1 MFVRPAV
8 LTSRIASKR
17 FLGVI
22 SKAELIEEAKNPDVV
37 IIDVRDH
44 NEVAGGTIPAASWAH
59 FPLDEFD
66 DMTSLNEKN
75 FELIYE
81 MKKPTKD
88 QKVNITRITYCF
100 MYDGILGYFLLH
112 ERNAVQDGRSFV
124 GTDGSN

>member
-66 DMTSLNEKN
+66 DM
-75 FELIYE
+75 
-81 MKKPTKD
+81 
-88 QKVNITRITYCF
+88 KV
-100 MYDGILGYFLLH
+100 LH
-112 ERNAVQDGRSFV
+112 
-124 GTDGSN
+124 